1 MINYLILH
9 LLFIVYALNTVL
21 GRMAAPYGWTDWR
34 RFALL
39 AGVLFLLGIYAA
51 GWQVMLK
58 KFNLGVAYA
67 NRAAVV
73 IWGILLAWLCLLFP
87 GRWRRER
94 LWSSGGLFWFPRRR
108 RMSEEFYIGLNLF
121 SVFLASCTQVVL
133 KKSAMNDRLTGLA
146 YFVNPATMAAYSVFL
161 GCCLLTFYC
170 LSHLPMIT
178 VNMLECSAYV
188 YILLF
193 DRIFFGKPITMRKVG
208 GNAMIIAGIIVC
220 LNR

>member
-58 KFNLGVAYA
+58 NSIWVWLMPTVPPLSSGVSCWHGFA
-67 NRAAVV
+67 
-73 IWGILLAWLCLLFP
+73 WGRLFP

-108 RMSEEFYIGLNLF
+108 SMSEEFYIGLNLF

-146 YFVNPATMAAYSVFL
+146 YFVNPATMAAYSVFWAAA
-161 GCCLLTFYC
+161 C
-170 LSHLPMIT
+170 
-178 VNMLECSAYV
+178 
-188 YILLF
+188 
-193 DRIFFGKPITMRKVG
+193 
-208 GNAMIIAGIIVC
+208 
-220 LNR
+220 

>member
-67 NRAAVV
+67 N
-73 IWGILLAWLCLLFP
+73 WGILLAWLCLGEALSWTLAA
-87 GRWRRER
+87 GAA
-94 LWSSGGLFWFPRRR
+94 LV
-108 RMSEEFYIGLNLF
+108 IG
-121 SVFLASCTQVVL
+121 
-133 KKSAMNDRLTGLA
+133 
-146 YFVNPATMAAYSVFL
+146 
-161 GCCLLTFYC
+161 
-170 LSHLPMIT
+170 
-178 VNMLECSAYV
+178 
-188 YILLF
+188 
-193 DRIFFGKPITMRKVG
+193 
-208 GNAMIIAGIIVC
+208 GIILVSTEEAHE
-220 LNR
+220 

>member
-21 GRMAAPYGWTDWR
+21 GCMAAPYGWTDWR

-67 NRAAVV
+67 NRSAVV
-73 IWGILLAWLCLLFP
+73 IWGILLAWLCLGRLFP

-94 LWSSGGLFWFPRRR
+94 RWSSGVLFWFPRRR

-133 KKSAMNDRLTGLA
+133 KKSAMNNRLTGLA
-146 YFVNPATMAAYSVFL
+146 YFVNPATMAAYSVF
-161 GCCLLTFYC
+161 
-170 LSHLPMIT
+170 
-178 VNMLECSAYV
+178 
-188 YILLF
+188 
-193 DRIFFGKPITMRKVG
+193 
-208 GNAMIIAGIIVC
+208 
-220 LNR
+220 